1 MDKIALIADIHGNL
15 PALEAVLADI
25 GKRGIKRIFCL
36 GDLVGKG
43 PHGAEVIDICCE
55 VCEKTII
62 GNWDEVVA
70 GDSVRPDT
78 VWNRQRLGTSR
89 INYLKNLPGT
99 IEFHMSGKKVRL
111 FHANQAGLQHHI
123 LHDAPIEK
131 LAEMFLNTNFTGCNF
146 EPDGVGYADIHYPY
160 IKTINGK
167 ILFNIGSVGNPL
179 DKALACYQIL
189 EGNYESKDTGPFLM
203 NIVRL
208 PYDIELAVKQAK
220 DAQMPFIEPYE
231 IELRNA
237 KYSSEMR
244 KNDVE

>member
-1 MDKIALIADIHGNL
+1 MDKIALIADTHGNL
-15 PALEAVLADI
+15 PALKEVLADI
-25 GKRGIKRIFCL
+25 RKRGITRIFCL

-43 PHGAEVIDICCE
+43 PHGAEVIDICRE

-62 GNWDEVVA
+62 GNWDEVISR
-70 GDSVRPDT
+70 DSVRPDT

-89 INYLKNLPGT
+89 INYLKNLPWT
-99 IEFHMSGKKVRL
+99 IEFQMSGKKVRL
-111 FHANQAGLQHHI
+111 FHTNQAGLQHHI
-123 LHDAPIEK
+123 LHDAPLEK
-131 LAEMFLNTNFTGCNF
+131 LAGMFRNTAFTGYNL
-146 EPDGVGYADIHYPY
+146 EPDVVGYADIHYPY

-189 EGNYESKDTGPFLM
+189 EGNYGSNNPGPFLM

-220 DAQMPFIEPYE
+220 DEQMPFIEPYE
-231 IELRNA
+231 IELRTA
-237 KYSSEMR
+237 KYSSDMR
-244 KNDVE
+244 KNDAE